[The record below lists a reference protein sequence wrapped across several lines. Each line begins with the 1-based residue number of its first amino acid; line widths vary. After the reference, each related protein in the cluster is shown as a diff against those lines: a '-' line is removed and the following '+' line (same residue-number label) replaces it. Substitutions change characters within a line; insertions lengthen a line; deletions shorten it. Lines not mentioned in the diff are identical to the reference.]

1 MERQEHIPD
10 GYIFRPT
17 DTELLSYLA
26 QYVTGKPVLSTVPIV
41 EIDLYN
47 GEEPSEIFKRSR
59 EKVMYIFTTLIRRS
73 SSDSR
78 YIRTIRDGKGT
89 WKAQD
94 RGKPIYR
101 RYDNDDHDDN
111 QHLRQLI
118 GYKRSLRYEK
128 SGSKYDG
135 RFLMKEYYFP
145 SHIRATLERPLNDT
159 VLCRIKTKQNNRDIM
174 GFESGSIEEARNI
187 GDIIGKLTKSTSSSE
202 VNSLLETSH

>member
-17 DTELLSYLA
+17 DAELLGYLA
-26 QYVTGKPVLSTVPIV
+26 LFVTGNPVLSTVPIM
-41 EIDLYN
+41 ESDLYN
-47 GEEPSEIFKRSR
+47 GEEPWKIFQRSR
-59 EKVMYIFTTLIRRS
+59 DKVLYIFATLKRRS

-78 YIRTIRDGKGT
+78 YIRTVGDGKGT

-101 RYDNDDHDDN
+101 YDDDDDDDDN
-111 QHLRQLI
+111 QQSRQLI

-128 SGSKYDG
+128 SGSKHDR

-145 SHIRATLERPLNDT
+145 SNIRATLKRPLNDI
-159 VLCRIKTKQNNRDIM
+159 VLCRIKRKQNNREIM
-174 GFESGSIEEARNI
+174 GFESESIEARDI
-187 GDIIGKLTKSTSSSE
+187 GDIIGELATKSCSYSE